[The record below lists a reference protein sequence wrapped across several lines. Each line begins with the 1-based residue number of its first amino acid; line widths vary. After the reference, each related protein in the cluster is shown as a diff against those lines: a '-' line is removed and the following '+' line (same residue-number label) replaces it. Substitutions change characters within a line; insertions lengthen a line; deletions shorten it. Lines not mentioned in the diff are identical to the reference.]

1 MSSLLASWAEFYLGQ
16 VTILQ
21 GDGDVENGE
30 LAPTLRKLLEKVA
43 DLKTLTAS
51 EAKRAI
57 RDIRKTDANKVWQL
71 FVELKAMGLA
81 EIEGTGSRLILIPKK
96 LTTSEELPKLHQP
109 YSMDVVENNLS
120 KELTTVDKKLT
131 NSQWSQTNAESGLQD
146 IKNPTVDKVDTL
158 ETLDS
163 NTPPPQT
170 AEPIDIPDLNGKN
183 PNMIKDVV
191 NLSTIGTENL
201 SQCEIE
207 EVDTP
212 STIGVNSSENVNSS
226 PEELIAPPEPET
238 ASTAPTVPPIAP
250 PEPEPDVELVKQ
262 IAATLRKA
270 ISVNDEV
277 AVKEIVKNIILRDST
292 RRLQTAV
299 KDSLTPEENEACRT
313 LLPNRKQS
321 QPQPVEPPAQTT
333 DSITSSEPEAETE
346 PTDPE
351 VVEDV
356 E

>member
-1 MSSLLASWAEFYLGQ
+1 
-16 VTILQ
+16 
-21 GDGDVENGE
+21 
-30 LAPTLRKLLEKVA
+30 
-43 DLKTLTAS
+43 
-51 EAKRAI
+51 
-57 RDIRKTDANKVWQL
+57 
-71 FVELKAMGLA
+71 
-81 EIEGTGSRLILIPKK
+81 
-96 LTTSEELPKLHQP
+96 
-109 YSMDVVENNLS
+109 
-120 KELTTVDKKLT
+120 
-131 NSQWSQTNAESGLQD
+131 
-146 IKNPTVDKVDTL
+146 
-158 ETLDS
+158 
-163 NTPPPQT
+163 
-170 AEPIDIPDLNGKN
+170 
-183 PNMIKDVV
+183 MIKDVV

-238 ASTAPTVPPIAP
+238 ASTVPPIAP
-250 PEPEPDVELVKQ
+250 PEPEPDAELVKQ

>member
-1 MSSLLASWAEFYLGQ
+1 LSSLLASWAEFYLGQ

-131 NSQWSQTNAESGLQD
+131 NNQWGKTIEGKGLQD
-146 IKNPTVDKVDTL
+146 IKHQKVDRVDTI
-158 ETLDS
+158 ETFEESAPL
-163 NTPPPQT
+163 PQT
-170 AEPIDIPDLNGKN
+170 AEPIEIPDLSSEN
-183 PNMIKDVV
+183 PKMIKDVV
-191 NLSTIGTENL
+191 NLSTVGTENL
-201 SQCEIE
+201 SPYEIKGI
-207 EVDTP
+207 DTP
-212 STIGVNSSENVNSS
+212 SILGVNSSENVNSS
-226 PEELIAPPEPET
+226 PQEPITNQTGKSKPEIKVGDRVVIARSDSPKYRGVRGEVRAECHGRGGKEFMVCFDKKIQNILQDYFPAADVMREPG
-238 ASTAPTVPPIAP
+238 
-250 PEPEPDVELVKQ
+250 
-262 IAATLRKA
+262 
-270 ISVNDEV
+270 
-277 AVKEIVKNIILRDST
+277 
-292 RRLQTAV
+292 
-299 KDSLTPEENEACRT
+299 
-313 LLPNRKQS
+313 
-321 QPQPVEPPAQTT
+321 
-333 DSITSSEPEAETE
+333 
-346 PTDPE
+346 
-351 VVEDV
+351 
-356 E
+356 

>member
-1 MSSLLASWAEFYLGQ
+1 
-16 VTILQ
+16 
-21 GDGDVENGE
+21 
-30 LAPTLRKLLEKVA
+30 
-43 DLKTLTAS
+43 
-51 EAKRAI
+51 
-57 RDIRKTDANKVWQL
+57 
-71 FVELKAMGLA
+71 
-81 EIEGTGSRLILIPKK
+81 
-96 LTTSEELPKLHQP
+96 
-109 YSMDVVENNLS
+109 
-120 KELTTVDKKLT
+120 
-131 NSQWSQTNAESGLQD
+131 
-146 IKNPTVDKVDTL
+146 
-158 ETLDS
+158 
-163 NTPPPQT
+163 
-170 AEPIDIPDLNGKN
+170 
-183 PNMIKDVV
+183 MIKDVV

-201 SQCEIE
+201 SQCELE
-207 EVDTP
+207 AVDTP

-226 PEELIAPPEPET
+226 PEESIAPPEPET

-250 PEPEPDVELVKQ
+250 PEPEPDAELVKQ

-277 AVKEIVKNIILRDST
+277 AVKEIVKNIIKRDST

-313 LLPNRKQS
+313 LLLNRKQS